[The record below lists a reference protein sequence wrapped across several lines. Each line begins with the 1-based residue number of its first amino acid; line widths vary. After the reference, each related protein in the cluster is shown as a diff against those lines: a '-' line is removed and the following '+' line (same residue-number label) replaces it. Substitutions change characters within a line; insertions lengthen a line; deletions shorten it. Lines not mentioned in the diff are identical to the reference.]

1 MRNKIRLETL
11 KAALTY
17 VDMSPVTPST
27 PGSGT
32 RFSERYEIKN
42 QAGMGGMGTVYQ
54 ALDRDSGTLIALKIL
69 HSRTTIEQAR
79 FDQEAR
85 VLAELSHPG
94 IVRYFDH
101 GVTPNGSPYIAMEWL
116 EGETL
121 EDRLGRGNL
130 GPVAAAHLARLVL
143 EALSAAHARNIVHRD
158 IKPGNIF
165 LVGWKLSE
173 IRVLDFGIARRVFD
187 AKRLTRKGSTVGT
200 PLYTSPEQARG
211 RADVDGRA
219 DIFSLGCVLFELL
232 TGEPPFTGETPLE
245 VMTKVCAG
253 RVPELASRRPG
264 IPMAVSSL
272 VHTMLSPDP
281 AQRPQLAAA
290 LAAEFAEVVK
300 LLGGITGENAAAT
313 PPTHARCASVSE
325 SEDHLAS
332 AILVSLGKRESESE
346 PGLSAE
352 DRRRGPKAATIP
364 TPGTER
370 PGRSADD
377 VRLAEIRRL
386 LELYACEMDRL
397 INRTLLLTAPTVSTA
412 QEQVIQLASAA
423 LALRN
428 LEPDAKIA
436 IATGRAS
443 FIGRL
448 PVGRLMDS
456 LPVLM
461 DGQEDG
467 TIRLDDTSRRLLPA
481 RFVAGGLPGN
491 QLLLDEAAPPTNE
504 RLPEA
509 GGLVSPFLGREREMA
524 SLQSLLEETRDEKVA
539 RAVLLLGPPGQGKT
553 RLLREFLS
561 GNPEASLPVVVARG
575 TLLRIERRYPAL
587 ASVLAAAGIDV
598 QGKSSQHVEEALTA
612 WIESRCASG
621 CFLLVIEDL
630 QWADR
635 PSLEL
640 VDRLMHRLHDRPLM
654 VIGVGRDEV
663 EDRFPGLWGARSVRR
678 LRLRPLQP
686 KQGLSLLRFWIP
698 SVSRAAADF
707 VLDRWEGNP
716 QFLEETAVSVDRGKL
731 AVPEVV
737 HAVVEGRL
745 EGVEPDVRR
754 VLRAA
759 SLFGDKPFCVEALIA
774 LLGESARKGIAE
786 WLEVLIMRD
795 FIEREVKA
803 GEASYRFRERLVR
816 DAAYQMLTSA
826 DRVLGRRLA
835 RGWLE
840 SAGRTLPEYL
850 ANSSGLTGRRSA
862 AGG

>member
-1 MRNKIRLETL
+1 MSI
-11 KAALTY
+11 
-17 VDMSPVTPST
+17 MSPVTPST

-54 ALDRDSGTLIALKIL
+54 AIDRDSGELIALKIL
-69 HSRTTIEQAR
+69 HSRSTIEQAR

-121 EDRLGRGNL
+121 EDRLGRGSL
-130 GPVAAAHLARLVL
+130 GPAAAAHVARLVL
-143 EALSAAHARNIVHRD
+143 EALSAAHACNIVHRD

-187 AKRLTRKGSTVGT
+187 SKRLTRKGSTVGT

-253 RVPELASRRPG
+253 RVPELTSRRPG
-264 IPMAVSSL
+264 IPAAVATL
-272 VHTMLSPDP
+272 VHAMLSPDS
-281 AQRPQLAAA
+281 AQRPQSAAA
-290 LAAEFAEVVK
+290 LAVEFAAVVK
-300 LLGGITGENAAAT
+300 ALGGITGESAAAS
-313 PPTHARCASVSE
+313 PAQSRRASISE

-332 AILVSLGKRESESE
+332 AMLVSLGKRGSGSN
-346 PGLSAE
+346 PDLPTE
-352 DRRRGPKAATIP
+352 DRRRGPKGAEASWAS
-364 TPGTER
+364 TER
-370 PGRSADD
+370 PAKSADD
-377 VRLAEIRRL
+377 VRLGEIRRL
-386 LELYACEMDRL
+386 LELYACEIDRL

-412 QEQVIQLASAA
+412 YEQAIQLASAA
-423 LALRN
+423 LALRG

-436 IATGRAS
+436 LATGRAS
-443 FIGRL
+443 FLGRL
-448 PVGRLMDS
+448 PVGRLMDR
-456 LPVLM
+456 LPLLM
-461 DGQEDG
+461 DGQDAG
-467 TIRLDDTSRRLLPA
+467 TIRIDETTRRLLPV
-481 RFVAGGLPGN
+481 RFVTGGPPGN
-491 QLLLDEAAPPTNE
+491 TQLRDETRALASEQPWPS
-504 RLPEA
+504 RL
-509 GGLVSPFLGREREMA
+509 SPFLGRDRDIA
-524 SLQSLLEETRDEKVA
+524 TLLSVLEETRDEKVA
-539 RAVLLLGPPGQGKT
+539 RSVLLLGPPGLGKS
-553 RLLREFLS
+553 RVLREFLS
-561 GNPEASLPVVVARG
+561 GIEGTPPTLAMASG

-587 ASVLAAAGIDV
+587 ASLLSAAGIDV
-598 QGKSSQHVEEALTA
+598 QGKSSQHVETALAA
-612 WIESRCASG
+612 WIESRCTAAG
-621 CFLLVIEDL
+621 FLLVIEDL
-630 QWADR
+630 QWADG

-640 VDRLMHRLHDRPLM
+640 LDRVLHRLHDRPLM
-654 VIGVGRDEV
+654 VIGAGRDEV
-663 EDRFPGLWGARSVRR
+663 EDRFPGLWSARSVRR
-678 LRLRPLQP
+678 LRLRPLPP
-686 KQGLSLLRFWIP
+686 KLGLSLLRFWIP
-698 SVSRAAADF
+698 SVSRIGADF
-707 VLDRWEGNP
+707 VLERWEGNP
-716 QFLEETAVSVDRGKL
+716 QFLEEMAANVDRGTL
-731 AVPEVV
+731 GVPDVV

-745 EGVEPDVRR
+745 DGVEPDVRR

-759 SLFGDKPFCVEALIA
+759 SLFGEKSFSVDALIA

-786 WLEVLIMRD
+786 WMEVLVMRD
-795 FIEREVKA
+795 FVEREVKA
-803 GEASYRFRERLVR
+803 GEASYRVRERLVR

-835 RGWLE
+835 RAWLE
-840 SAGRTLPEYL
+840 GAGRTLPEF
-850 ANSSGLTGRRSA
+850 LTYPTLHTSRRSA

>member
-1 MRNKIRLETL
+1 
-11 KAALTY
+11 
-17 VDMSPVTPST
+17 MSPVTPST

-54 ALDRDSGTLIALKIL
+54 AIDRDSGELIALKIL
-69 HSRTTIEQAR
+69 HSRATVEQAR

-121 EDRLGRGNL
+121 EERLGRGSL
-130 GPVAAAHLARLVL
+130 GPAAAAHIARLVL

-219 DIFSLGCVLFELL
+219 DIFSLGCVLFEVL
-232 TGEPPFTGETPLE
+232 TGDPPFTGDTPLE

-253 RVPELASRRPG
+253 RVPELTSRRPG
-264 IPMAVSSL
+264 IPAAVATL
-272 VHTMLSPDP
+272 VHAMLFPDP
-281 AQRPQLAAA
+281 AQRPQSAAA
-290 LAAEFAEVVK
+290 LAIEFEAVVRA
-300 LLGGITGENAAAT
+300 LGGISGESAAT
-313 PPTHARCASVSE
+313 SPPLQAKRASISE

-332 AILVSLGKRESESE
+332 AMLVSLGKRESGSD
-346 PGLSAE
+346 PDVPVQ
-352 DRRRGPKAATIP
+352 DRRRGPKAAEVP
-364 TPGTER
+364 LASAER
-370 PGRSADD
+370 PGKSADD
-377 VRLAEIRRL
+377 ARLAEIRRL
-386 LELYACEMDRL
+386 LELYACEIDRL

-412 QEQVIQLASAA
+412 YEQAIQLASAA
-423 LALRN
+423 LALRG
-428 LEPDAKIA
+428 LEPGAKIA
-436 IATGRAS
+436 LATGRAT

-448 PVGRLMDS
+448 PVGRLMDR
-456 LPVLM
+456 LPLLM
-461 DGQEDG
+461 DGQDVD
-467 TIRLDDTSRRLLPA
+467 TIRIDETTRRLLPP
-481 RFVAGGLPGN
+481 RFVIGGPPSN
-491 QLLLDEAAPPTNE
+491 PQLLH
-504 RLPEA
+504 EA
-509 GGLVSPFLGREREMA
+509 GALASEQSRGVVGSRSSPFLGRDRDVA
-524 SLQSLLEETRDEKVA
+524 SLLSALEETRDEKVA
-539 RAVLLLGPPGQGKT
+539 RSGLLLGPPGLGKS
-553 RLLREFLS
+553 RLLREFLT
-561 GNPEASLPVVVARG
+561 GIEGAPPYVATASG
-575 TLLRIERRYPAL
+575 TLLRVERRYPAL
-587 ASVLAAAGIDV
+587 APVLAAAGIDV
-598 QGKSSQHVEEALTA
+598 QGKSSQHVEAALVA
-612 WIESRCASG
+612 WIEGRCTAAG
-621 CFLLVIEDL
+621 FLLVIEDL
-630 QWADR
+630 QWADG
-635 PSLEL
+635 PSLDL
-640 VDRLMHRLHDRPLM
+640 LDRVLHRLHDRPLL

-663 EDRFPGLWGARSVRR
+663 EDRFPGLWSARSVRR
-678 LRLRPLQP
+678 LRLRPLPP
-686 KQGLSLLRFWIP
+686 KQGLLLLRFWIP
-698 SVSRAAADF
+698 SVLRTAADF
-707 VLDRWEGNP
+707 VLERWEGNP
-716 QFLEETAVSVDRGKL
+716 QFLEEMVVNVERGTL
-731 AVPEVV
+731 GVPDVV

-759 SLFGDKPFCVEALIA
+759 SLFGEKSFNGEALIA

-786 WLEVLIMRD
+786 WLDVLVMRD
-795 FIEREVKA
+795 FIELELKA
-803 GEASYRFRERLVR
+803 GEASYRVRERLVR

-835 RGWLE
+835 RAWLE
-840 SAGRTLPEYL
+840 GAGHTLPEF
-850 ANSSGLTGRRSA
+850 LTYPTLHTSCRSA

>member
-1 MRNKIRLETL
+1 
-11 KAALTY
+11 
-17 VDMSPVTPST
+17 
-27 PGSGT
+27 
-32 RFSERYEIKN
+32 
-42 QAGMGGMGTVYQ
+42 
-54 ALDRDSGTLIALKIL
+54 
-69 HSRTTIEQAR
+69 
-79 FDQEAR
+79 
-85 VLAELSHPG
+85 
-94 IVRYFDH
+94 
-101 GVTPNGSPYIAMEWL
+101 MEWL

-130 GPVAAAHLARLVL
+130 GPAAAAHLARLVL

-253 RVPELASRRPG
+253 RVPELTSRRPG
-264 IPMAVSSL
+264 IPAVVSAL
-272 VHTMLSPDP
+272 VHNMLSPDP
-281 AQRPQLAAA
+281 AHRPQSAAT
-290 LAAEFAEVVK
+290 LAAEFAELVK
-300 LLGGITGENAAAT
+300 VLGGITGETAAAS
-313 PPTHARCASVSE
+313 PPSHTKRASMSE

-332 AILVSLGKRESESE
+332 AILVSLGRRESGAEA
-346 PGLSAE
+346 GLSAE
-352 DRRRGPKAATIP
+352 DRRRGPKAATAFAP
-364 TPGTER
+364 SPER
-370 PGRSADD
+370 PGKNAEDA
-377 VRLAEIRRL
+377 RLAEIRRL
-386 LELYACEMDRL
+386 LEFYACEMDRL
-397 INRTLLLTAPTVSTA
+397 INRTLLLTAPTVSSA
-412 QEQVIQLASAA
+412 QEQAIQLASAA

-448 PVGRLMDS
+448 PVGRLMDG

-461 DGQEDG
+461 EDQEAG
-467 TIRLDDTSRRLLPA
+467 TIRLDDTTRRLLPA
-481 RFVAGGLPGN
+481 RFAMGGQPGN
-491 QLLLDEAAPPTNE
+491 QLLLDEASALTGE
-504 RLPEA
+504 RPGELETRA
-509 GGLVSPFLGREREMA
+509 SPFIGREREIA

-539 RAVLLLGPPGQGKT
+539 RSVLLLGPPGQGKS
-553 RLLREFLS
+553 RLLREFLT
-561 GNPEASLPVVVARG
+561 GNPDGSLPVAQARG
-575 TLLRIERRYPAL
+575 TLLRLERRYPAL
-587 ASVLAAAGIDV
+587 ASVLVAAGVEV
-598 QGKSSQHVEEALTA
+598 QGKASQHVEDALAA
-612 WIESRCASG
+612 WIESRCTPG
-621 CFLLVIEDL
+621 GFLLVIEDL
-630 QWADR
+630 QWADG

-640 VDRLMHRLHDRPLM
+640 VDRLLHRLHDKPFM

-663 EDRFPGLWGARSVRR
+663 EDRFPGLWSARSVRR
-678 LRLRPLQP
+678 LRLRPLPP
-686 KQGLSLLRFWIP
+686 KQGLGLLRFWIP
-698 SVSRAAADF
+698 FVSRAAEDF

-716 QFLEETAVSVDRGKL
+716 QFLEEMAVNADRGTL

-759 SLFGDKPFCVEALIA
+759 SLFGDKPFGVDALIA

-786 WLEVLIMRD
+786 WLEILVMRD
-795 FIEREVKA
+795 FIERDIKA

-816 DAAYQMLTSA
+816 DAAYQMLSSA
-826 DRVLGRRLA
+826 DRILGRRLTRA
-835 RGWLE
+835 WLE
-840 SAGRTLPEYL
+840 GAGRTLPEYL
-850 ANSSGLTGRRSA
+850 ADSTGHTSRRSA

>member
-1 MRNKIRLETL
+1 MC
-11 KAALTY
+11 
-17 VDMSPVTPST
+17 PVTPST

-54 ALDRDSGTLIALKIL
+54 AIDRDSGNLIALKIL
-69 HSRTTIEQAR
+69 HSRSTIEQAR

-85 VLAELSHPG
+85 VLSELSHPG
-94 IVRYFDH
+94 IVHYFDH

-130 GPVAAAHLARLVL
+130 GPAAAAHLARLVL

-187 AKRLTRKGSTVGT
+187 DKRLTRKGSTVGT

-253 RVPELASRRPG
+253 RVPELRSRRPG
-264 IPMAVSSL
+264 IPMVVSSL
-272 VHTMLSPDP
+272 VHGMLSPDP
-281 AQRPQLAAA
+281 VHRPQSAAA
-290 LAAEFAEVVK
+290 LAVEFAEVVK
-300 LLGGITGENAAAT
+300 VLGGITGESAAASLPSRAT
-313 PPTHARCASVSE
+313 RASISE

-332 AILVSLGKRESESE
+332 AILVSLGKREPEST
-346 PGLSAE
+346 PGLLSSTE
-352 DRRRGPKAATIP
+352 ERRRGPKAASIFP
-364 TPGTER
+364 SIAER
-370 PGRSADD
+370 PGKSAEDT
-377 VRLAEIRRL
+377 RLAEIRRL
-386 LELYACEMDRL
+386 LEAYACEMDRL
-397 INRTLLLTAPTVSTA
+397 LNRTLLLTAPTVSSA
-412 QEQVIQLASAA
+412 QEQAIQLASAA
-423 LALRN
+423 LALHD
-428 LEPDAKIA
+428 LQPDAKIA

-443 FIGRL
+443 FLGRL
-448 PVGRLMDS
+448 PVGRLMDC

-461 DGQEDG
+461 EGQEAG
-467 TIRLDDTSRRLLPA
+467 TIRLDDTTRRLLPA
-481 RFVAGGLPGN
+481 RFATGGEPGSWF
-491 QLLLDEAAPPTNE
+491 LLDEGNSLTEE
-504 RLPEA
+504 RSRESE
-509 GGLVSPFLGREREMA
+509 GRVSPFLGREREIA
-524 SLQSLLEETRDEKVA
+524 SLQSLLEETRDEKA
-539 RAVLLLGPPGQGKT
+539 PRAVLLLGPPGQGKS
-553 RLLREFLS
+553 RLLREFLTA
-561 GNPEASLPVVVARG
+561 NPDASLQVALASG

-587 ASVLAAAGIDV
+587 ASMLVAAGIDV
-598 QGKSSQHVEEALTA
+598 QGKSSQHVEEALAA
-612 WIESRCASG
+612 WIESRCTPSG
-621 CFLLVIEDL
+621 FLLVVEDL
-630 QWADR
+630 QWADT

-640 VDRLMHRLHDRPLM
+640 LDRLMHRLHDKPLM

-663 EDRFPGLWGARSVRR
+663 EDRFPGLWSARSARR
-678 LRLRPLQP
+678 LRLRPLSP
-686 KQGLSLLRFWIP
+686 KQGLTLLHFWIP
-698 SVSRAAADF
+698 SVSRTAADF
-707 VLDRWEGNP
+707 MLDRWEGNP
-716 QFLEETAVSVDRGKL
+716 QFLEEMAAHAADRGTL
-731 AVPEVV
+731 AIPAVV
-737 HAVVEGRL
+737 HAVGEGRL

-759 SLFGDKPFCVEALIA
+759 SLFGDKPFCVDALIS

-786 WLEVLIMRD
+786 WLEVLVMRD
-795 FIEREVKA
+795 FIERDIRA
-803 GEASYRFRERLVR
+803 GEASYRFRERLLR

-835 RGWLE
+835 RAWLE
-840 SAGRTLPEYL
+840 GAGRTLPECL
-850 ANSSGLTGRRSA
+850 ACPTVHRSA